1 VPDPKSP
8 GPAAPEPAPPPEER
22 RRWER
27 PQIQSGQLFEAN
39 SLACFKGGPTT
50 EECLQNPPF
59 KS

>member
-1 VPDPKSP
+1 MSKSPPDPP
-8 GPAAPEPAPPPEER
+8 PAEP

-27 PQIQSGQLFEAN
+27 PQIQTGQLFEAN
-39 SLACFKGGPTT
+39 SLACFKGGPTP